1 MLRIRQFEDI
11 RIIYIIGYI
20 RNMKILNL
28 VLYND
33 NDEIYIQMY
42 KALSEYYKGFSN
54 VSTYFYKYNDN
65 ISDNIEIS
73 GDIINIKGRES
84 YMPGILNKT
93 IDALLLF
100 KNNDEYEKY
109 DYIVRSNISSIVNF
123 TLLLKEL
130 ELNPIE
136 YYGSTN
142 VGNITLDNTN
152 ILFASGT
159 NIILSKKGYL
169 TLINNINLLDK
180 AYIDDISIAVFFHKL
195 NIKITK
201 LGKDG
206 FVFVPMINNTAEYE
220 KLVSSNYLVYR
231 NKCENGRQYDVI
243 NMKNIIKHLTT

>member
-1 MLRIRQFEDI
+1 
-11 RIIYIIGYI
+11 
-20 RNMKILNL
+20 MKILNL

-33 NDEIYIQMY
+33 NDEIYVQMY
-42 KALSEYYKGFSN
+42 NALSEYYKGFSN

-65 ISDNIEIS
+65 ISDSIEIS

-84 YMPGILNKT
+84 FMPGILNKT

-100 KNNDEYEKY
+100 KNNGEYEKY

-206 FVFVPMINNTAEYE
+206 FAFVPMINNTAEYE

-231 NKCENGRQYDVI
+231 NRCENGRQYDVI
-243 NMKNIIKHLTT
+243 NMKNIIKHLTA